1 MDPQEAALTIDRI
14 EELRRETRR
23 KSRGGPED
31 LWVPILLFGVLM
43 LFTPLIKRTAGGPA
57 VGIYWALVGPLGAMV
72 CGWYYRRRELNM
84 GLEVPPLPYVVVSAA
99 IVVGALALGW
109 IGGASG
115 SELAWMGPLLI
126 VSGGYVLFAWLDRRP
141 FLGALAIALAVVV
154 VALATSGLEADT
166 ASLVATLTY
175 GGVLLATGF
184 FLLARAKREG

>member
-1 MDPQEAALTIDRI
+1 M
-14 EELRRETRR
+14 
-23 KSRGGPED
+23 
-31 LWVPILLFGVLM
+31 
-43 LFTPLIKRTAGGPA
+43 
-57 VGIYWALVGPLGAMV
+57 

-141 FLGALAIALAVVV
+141 FLGALAAALAVVV

-175 GGVLLATGF
+175 GGVLVATGF